1 MQPGDEATMTIGD
14 IAGRF
19 GLATHVLQ
27 PWKSV
32 GLLTPARV
40 VARRRRYAP
49 PTRTASSATVA
60 AAAATRLGLVA
71 SRLAARQ
78 RTSG

>member
-1 MQPGDEATMTIGD
+1 MTIGD

-19 GLATHVLQ
+19 GLATHVLR
-27 PWKSV
+27 PWRSV

-40 VARRRRYAP
+40 VAGRRRYAP